1 MKSFRKI
8 QVIILSICLSLST
21 SFSMA
26 GAHSGTRV
34 VWDPII
40 IIVGVIRRIYT
51 KMVSVHILPHH
62 AQQLVKLPKKYPNT
76 IRYQLSEKCKKS

>member
-26 GAHSGTRV
+26 GAHSGRTDAMGGHHDYQNKSGLGS
-34 VWDPII
+34 W
-40 IIVGVIRRIYT
+40 GSSGAFT
-51 KMVSVHILPHH
+51 QKWSVSIFYHITH
-62 AQQLVKLPKKYPNT
+62 NN
-76 IRYQLSEKCKKS
+76 S